1 MALRVIT
8 KKRFQNKVRKLNEY
22 LISNWNES
30 VADDF
35 VLKLISTIV
44 LLSEQPHLG
53 SAVKG
58 FNGIRT
64 ILITEHNRLYYR
76 IEKNTL
82 VILNLIDTRRNSKTK
97 LFNKP
102 K

>member
-1 MALRVIT
+1 MALRIVT

-22 LISNWNES
+22 LISNWYES

-35 VLKLISTIV
+35 ALKLISTIV
-44 LLSEQPHLG
+44 LISEQPQVG

-82 VILNLIDTRRNSKTK
+82 VIINLIDTRRNPKTNPFK
-97 LFNKP
+97 KQ
-102 K
+102 